1 MARKRVLLV
10 DDSVVIRKFLS
21 DVVGGHPALEGAG
34 AAPNGKV
41 ALAKIELDPPDVVV
55 LDIEMPVMDGFETLK
70 EIKKERPG
78 LPVIMFSTLVTVGA
92 PATAEALRLG
102 ATDYVTKPS
111 DGGER
116 EQAGAKLVERILAVT
131 GAGAAARRYGG
142 PATQAAA
149 TPAVAPAPDRGGP
162 AGRVDVLAIGAS
174 TGGPDALARVF
185 ENLSPPPPV
194 PIVIVQHMPAHFTGQ
209 LAKRLER
216 VSGIPVRE
224 GVDGAE
230 LLPGS
235 AWLAPGGQHMV
246 LSRKLATVRLHLNQD
261 PPVNSC
267 RPSVDVLFESV
278 AATYRQRVLA
288 VVLTG
293 MGEDG
298 LRGATALSEAGAHIV
313 VQDEASSVVW
323 GMAGAIAKAGISKDV
338 LPLSEIAGEVTRRVY
353 FGR

>member
-1 MARKRVLLV
+1 
-10 DDSVVIRKFLS
+10 
-21 DVVGGHPALEGAG
+21 
-34 AAPNGKV
+34 
-41 ALAKIELDPPDVVV
+41 
-55 LDIEMPVMDGFETLK
+55 
-70 EIKKERPG
+70 
-78 LPVIMFSTLVTVGA
+78 
-92 PATAEALRLG
+92 
-102 ATDYVTKPS
+102 
-111 DGGER
+111 
-116 EQAGAKLVERILAVT
+116 
-131 GAGAAARRYGG
+131 
-142 PATQAAA
+142 
-149 TPAVAPAPDRGGP
+149 
-162 AGRVDVLAIGAS
+162 
-174 TGGPDALARVF
+174 
-185 ENLSPPPPV
+185 
-194 PIVIVQHMPAHFTGQ
+194 
-209 LAKRLER
+209 
-216 VSGIPVRE
+216 
-224 GVDGAE
+224 E